1 MTFLEKVL
9 KEKKKVVK
17 DSKTKTPLSELRQM
31 IGRVEKRPFYQ
42 TFNRRFPEDV
52 KIIAEVK
59 KTSPSKGVIICKL
72 DLPVLLMDYE
82 RGGASAISVVTEEK
96 YFNGSLAYVGE
107 VKKFV
112 NLPVLRKDFIVDEYE
127 IYQAKAAGA
136 DAILLIGEALDA
148 NQIIEYLEITREI
161 DIDVLLEIHSMKT
174 YKKIADLEGFILGV
188 NNRNLETMKVD
199 LSISREILKHIPE
212 TMPVIVESGIE
223 ERVHIESFMEY
234 GVSGF
239 LIATSLILSG
249 NTYKKLREL
258 QGKT

>member
-17 DSKTKTPLSELRQM
+17 ASKAELPLSELRQM
-31 IGRVEKRPFYQ
+31 IGGIEKRPFYQ
-42 TFNRRFPEDV
+42 VFNRRFQEDV

-72 DLPVLLMDYE
+72 DLPGLLMDYE
-82 RGGASAISVVTEEK
+82 KGGASAISVITEEK

-107 VKKFV
+107 VKRNV

-148 NQIIEYLEITREI
+148 NQITEYLEVAREI

-174 YKKIADLEGFILGV
+174 YEKVANKKGFILGI
-188 NNRNLETMKVD
+188 NNRNLETLKVD
-199 LSISREILKHIPE
+199 IAASRRIIGNIPE
-212 TMPVIVESGIE
+212 SMPVIVESGIE
-223 ERVHIESFMEY
+223 DRKHIEDFMEH

-239 LIATSLILSG
+239 LIGSSLILSG
-249 NTYKKLREL
+249 NPYKKLMEL
-258 QGKT
+258 RGEI